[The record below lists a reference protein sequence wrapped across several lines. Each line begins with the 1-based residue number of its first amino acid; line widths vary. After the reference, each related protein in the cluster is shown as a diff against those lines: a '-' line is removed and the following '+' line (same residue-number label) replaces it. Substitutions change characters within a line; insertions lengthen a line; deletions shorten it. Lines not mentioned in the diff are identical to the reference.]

1 MKTIL
6 ETLSD
11 SLESSQNGRSL
22 IENVNTALK
31 ERLSL
36 RFTCIINSAI
46 CDAGMTNED
55 IDLDIQDLSESLCSA
70 VCDDWQMLPVSD
82 VTDLGF
88 CPF

>member
-36 RFTCIINSAI
+36 RFTCAYGVRN
-46 CDAGMTNED
+46 GTG
-55 IDLDIQDLSESLCSA
+55 
-70 VCDDWQMLPVSD
+70 VR
-82 VTDLGF
+82 
-88 CPF
+88 